1 MVDYYKIFNLS
12 KNCTQDQIKKAYRKA
27 AIFWHPDKNKS
38 PNAHEKFIQ
47 INEAYEIL
55 SNEEKRMVYDKIY
68 TKIIKNQQSVIT
80 TKKDESNFE
89 YVSHKE
95 YIQFEEWVKE
105 AKKKAQKTVFK
116 TFDDTLTNSFDFINK
131 YGFIIVIIL
140 IIAWYIMYID

>member
-27 AIFWHPDKNKS
+27 VIFWHPDKNKS